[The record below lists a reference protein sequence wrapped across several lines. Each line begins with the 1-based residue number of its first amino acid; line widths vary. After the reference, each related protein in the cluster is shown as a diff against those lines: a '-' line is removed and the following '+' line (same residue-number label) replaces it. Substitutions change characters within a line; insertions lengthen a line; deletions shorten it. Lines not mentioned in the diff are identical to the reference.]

1 MSETKPIPVTKRM
14 VWEAYKKVKANQGA
28 AGVDGESLYKFE
40 EKLSGNLYKVWN
52 RLSSGTYFPPPVKEV
67 EIPKADGKM
76 RKLGIP
82 TVGDRVAQMVIKD
95 YLEPRMESVFHEN
108 SYGYR
113 PKRDAHQALTKAR
126 RNCWLY
132 NWVIDM
138 DIKGFFDNINHEKLL
153 LAVDR
158 HVEEKWV
165 KMYIKR
171 WLKAPVCNKAGEL
184 IYKEGKGTPQGGV
197 ISPLLA
203 NLFLHYAFDQWLT
216 LHFKGVRFERYAD
229 DIIVHCHNKEQA
241 ERVLESIKG
250 RMESCELELHPEKT
264 KIVYCKDHKR
274 TGTYEHVKFD
284 FLGYTFKPRPSIT
297 KGSGYKFLGFD
308 LAISVKSG
316 KRIISTLRQSQL
328 HRWTN
333 ATLEEIASEFNP
345 KIQGWL
351 NYYGKFRPSSMRY
364 IFCCFHKRLIKW
376 LQNKYKSL
384 RGKLYKSNKM
394 LIQIQKSKPEL
405 FKHWKRGFLMIGS
418 KLTKAV

>member
-28 AGVDGESLYKFE
+28 AGVDGESLCKFE

-333 ATLEEIASEFNP
+333 ATLEEIASKFNP

>member
-14 VWEAYKKVKANQGA
+14 VWEAYKRVKANQGA
-28 AGVDGESLYKFE
+28 AGVDGESLKMFE
-40 EKLSGNLYKVWN
+40 EKMSDNLYKIWN

-67 EIPKADGKM
+67 EIPKADGKV

-95 YLEPRMESVFHEN
+95 YLEPRMESIFHES

-138 DIKGFFDNINHEKLL
+138 DIKGFFDNINHAKLL
-153 LAVDR
+153 SAVDK
-158 HVEEKWV
+158 HVKEKWV
-165 KMYIKR
+165 KMYIIR
-171 WLKAPVCNKAGEL
+171 WLTAPVQNKAGEL

-216 LHFKGVRFERYAD
+216 IHFKGVQFERYAD
-229 DIIVHCHNKEQA
+229 DIIVHCSNKEQA
-241 ERVLESIKG
+241 ERILESIRE
-250 RMESCELELHPEKT
+250 RMQNCGLELHPEKT

-274 TGTYEHVKFD
+274 TGNHEHVKFD
-284 FLGYTFKPRPSIT
+284 FLGYTFKPRSSKT
-297 KGSGYKFLGFD
+297 KESGFKFLGFD

-316 KRIISTLRQSQL
+316 KRIISTLQQSQF

-333 ATLEEIASEFNP
+333 NTLEEIAAEFNP

-351 NYYGKFRPSSMRY
+351 NYYGKFRPSSLRY

-376 LQNKYKSL
+376 MQNRYKSL
-384 RGKLYKSNKM
+384 RGSLYKTNLK
-394 LIQIQKSKPEL
+394 LIQIQKAKPAL
-405 FKHWKRGFLMIGS
+405 FKHWQRGFLMIGLRM
-418 KLTKAV
+418 KKAV

>member
-14 VWEAYKKVKANQGA
+14 VWEAYKKVRANQGA
-28 AGVDGESLYKFE
+28 AGVDGESLKMFE
-40 EKLSGNLYKVWN
+40 EKLSDALYKVWN

-67 EIPKADGKM
+67 EIPKAEGKV

-95 YLEPRMESVFHEN
+95 YLEPRMEAVFHES

-113 PKRDAHQALTKAR
+113 PKRDAHQALSKAR

-153 LAVDR
+153 SAVDK
-158 HVEEKWV
+158 HVTEKWV

-171 WLKAPVCNKAGEL
+171 WLTAPVQNKAGEL

-203 NLFLHYAFDQWLT
+203 NLFLHYAFDQWLA
-216 LHFKGVRFERYAD
+216 LQFKGVQFERYAD
-229 DIIVHCHNKEQA
+229 DIIVHCSNKEQA
-241 ERVLESIKG
+241 EKILESIRE
-250 RMESCELELHPEKT
+250 RMQNCGLELHPEKT
-264 KIVYCKDHKR
+264 KIVYCKDYKR
-274 TGTYEHVKFD
+274 TGNHEHVKFD
-284 FLGYTFKPRPSIT
+284 FLGYTFKPRSS
-297 KGSGYKFLGFD
+297 KSKESGFMFLGFD
-308 LAISVKSG
+308 LAISIKSG
-316 KRIISTLRQSQL
+316 KHIVTTLRQSKF

-333 ATLEEIASEFNP
+333 ATIEDIAAEFNP

-351 NYYGKFRPSSMRY
+351 TYYGKFRPSAMKY
-364 IFCCFHKRLIKW
+364 VFCNFNKRLLKW
-376 LQNKYKSL
+376 MHNRYKSL
-384 RGKLYKSNKM
+384 RNNIRKTYKLFT
-394 LIQIQKSKPEL
+394 QIQKAKPAL
-405 FKHWKRGFLMIGS
+405 FKHWQHGFLGVGLQM
-418 KLTKAV
+418 TKAV